1 MPLGITEKRQKH
13 FVGQKQKS
21 MSSCQQSNAPLAHSW
36 GFKMIVLKK
45 NVLKAA
51 LISAPKNDVRY
62 YLNAVFLRVA
72 ESGKVYIAST
82 DGHRLFLA
90 NVPANWTGEAQP
102 AFDLI
107 IPRATVDSAVKAG
120 GDSITLSAMPDG
132 RYTLGDEV
140 FARVDGIYPNINAVI
155 PSSTSGELAQFNPDY
170 LADAQK
176 ALCLVTGRKNSV
188 PFLLHHNGQSAAY
201 MSCGDALVVIMPHRT
216 DKCDKFPSFKAY

>member
-1 MPLGITEKRQKH
+1 
-13 FVGQKQKS
+13 
-21 MSSCQQSNAPLAHSW
+21 
-36 GFKMIVLKK
+36 MIILQK

-72 ESGKVYIAST
+72 ASGKVYIAST

-132 RYTLGDEV
+132 RYTLGDAV
-140 FARVDGIYPNINAVI
+140 FARVDATYPNINAVI
-155 PSSTSGELAQFNPDY
+155 PSTTSGELAQFNPDY

-176 ALCLVTGRKNSV
+176 ALCLVSGRKNGV
-188 PFLLHHNGQSAAY
+188 PFLLHHNGQGAAY
-201 MSCGDALVVIMPHRT
+201 MSCDDALVVIMPVRT
-216 DKCDKFPSFKAY
+216 DACSDFPAFKAE

>member
-1 MPLGITEKRQKH
+1 MITLQ
-13 FVGQKQKS
+13 
-21 MSSCQQSNAPLAHSW
+21 
-36 GFKMIVLKK
+36 K

-51 LISAPKNDVRY
+51 LISAPKDDIRY

-72 ESGKVYIAST
+72 ASGKVYIAST

-90 NVPANWTGEAQP
+90 NVPANWTGEAQS

-132 RYTLGDEV
+132 RYTLGYAV
-140 FARVDGIYPNINAVI
+140 FARVDATYPNINAVI
-155 PSSTSGELAQFNPDY
+155 PSTTSGELAQFNPDY

-176 ALCLVTGRKNSV
+176 ALCLVSGRKNGV
-188 PFLLHHNGQSAAY
+188 PFLLHHNGKSSAY
-201 MSCGDALVVIMPHRT
+201 MSCGSALVVIMPLIP
-216 DKCDKFPSFKAY
+216 DKCEDFAAFKAE

>member
-1 MPLGITEKRQKH
+1 
-13 FVGQKQKS
+13 
-21 MSSCQQSNAPLAHSW
+21 
-36 GFKMIVLKK
+36 MIILQK

-72 ESGKVYIAST
+72 ASGKVYIAST

-132 RYTLGDEV
+132 RYTLGDAV
-140 FARVDGIYPNINAVI
+140 FARVDAKYPNINAII
-155 PSSTSGELAQFNPDY
+155 PDSTSGELAQFNPDY
-170 LADAQK
+170 IADAQK
-176 ALCLVTGRKNSV
+176 ALCLVSGKKNGI
-188 PFLLHHNGQSAAY
+188 PFMLHHNGNSAAY
-201 MSCGDALVVIMPHRT
+201 MSCGDALVVIMPFFT
-216 DKCDKFPSFKAY
+216 DKCTDFATFKAE